1 MEVRRLKGIILA
13 AGKGSRLNGTI
24 GDKPKC
30 LLRVGNTTLVE
41 RQIDTLRAN
50 GIDDIAVV
58 VGCQADNVRRVC
70 GHGLQFIENT
80 RFAQTN
86 SLYSLWLARPLLL
99 DGFVVMNCDV
109 LLHPQLL
116 ADLVTSRHEDA
127 LLLDYSDGP
136 LGEEEMKVR
145 VRRGR
150 VVAMSKTMPADE
162 ADGENVGVVRFGAD
176 GARRLVDLLD
186 ARVAA
191 GGLRDWAPRAFDDF
205 AKERPLHAIGTRGFP
220 WTEIDFPEDYHRAV
234 NEILPEIERD
244 TAVVRRN
251 QDTTVTVRGVRLSS
265 PAASADRRRPDA
277 DGQTDRRE
285 GPLDTELIAL
295 SPVAGE

>member
-1 MEVRRLKGIILA
+1 V
-13 AGKGSRLNGTI
+13 
-24 GDKPKC
+24 
-30 LLRVGNTTLVE
+30 
-41 RQIDTLRAN
+41 
-50 GIDDIAVV
+50 DDIAVV
-58 VGCQADNVRRVC
+58 VGCQAEGVRRAC
-70 GHGLQFIENT
+70 GAGLQFVENT

-127 LLLDYSDGP
+127 LLLSYSDGP
-136 LGEEEMKVR
+136 WGDEEMKVQ

-150 VVAMSKTMPADE
+150 VVAMSKTMPAGD

-205 AKERPLHAIGTRGFP
+205 AKERPLHAIGTRGYP

-234 NEILPEIERD
+234 NDILPQIERESV
-244 TAVVRRN
+244 AM
-251 QDTTVTVRGVRLSS
+251 
-265 PAASADRRRPDA
+265 
-277 DGQTDRRE
+277 RRE
-285 GPLDTELIAL
+285 AAAPIDGRSVRSQADVSGGARDTEMIGL
-295 SPVAGE
+295 SPVAAE

>member
-1 MEVRRLKGIILA
+1 VTLRGIILA
-13 AGKGSRLNGTI
+13 AGKGSRLNGTA

-30 LLRVGNTTLVE
+30 LLRVGETTLVQ
-41 RQIDTLRAN
+41 RQIDTLRAT

-70 GHGLQFIENT
+70 GGGLQFIENT

-127 LLLDYSDGP
+127 LLLAYSDGP
-136 LGEEEMKVR
+136 LGDEEMKVQ
-145 VRRGR
+145 VRHGR
-150 VVAMSKTMPADE
+150 VVAMSKTMPAEE

-205 AKERPLHAIGTRGFP
+205 AKERPLYAIGTRGYP
-220 WTEIDFPEDYHRAV
+220 WTEIDSPEDYQRAV

-244 TAVVRRN
+244 TRAGRSN
-251 QDTTVTVRGVRLSS
+251 ALTVRAAVRVTAGG
-265 PAASADRRRPDA
+265 AADHRSTAADDPGRRK
-277 DGQTDRRE
+277 
-285 GPLDTELIAL
+285 GPLDSELIAL
-295 SPVAGE
+295 SPAGK

>member
-1 MEVRRLKGIILA
+1 LKGIILA
-13 AGKGSRLNGTI
+13 AGKGSRLNGTA

-30 LLRVGNTTLVE
+30 LLRVGGTTLVE
-41 RQIDTLRAN
+41 RQIDTLRAT
-50 GIDDIAVV
+50 GIEEIAVV
-58 VGCQADNVRRVC
+58 VGCQAESVRRAC
-70 GHGLQFIENT
+70 GAGLHFIENT

-116 ADLVTSRHEDA
+116 ADLVTARHEDA
-127 LLLDYSDGP
+127 LLLAYGDGP
-136 LGEEEMKVR
+136 LGDEEMKVQ

-150 VVAMSKTMPADE
+150 VVAMSKTMPPED
-162 ADGENVGVVRFGAD
+162 ADGENVGVVRFGAN
-176 GARRLVDLLD
+176 GARRLVELLD

-205 AKERPLHAIGTRGFP
+205 AKERPLHAIGTRGYP
-220 WTEIDFPEDYHRAV
+220 WTEIDFPEDYQRAV
-234 NEILPEIERD
+234 NEILPAIERD
-244 TAVVRRN
+244 AAVRTRPGAAVTIRTAV
-251 QDTTVTVRGVRLSS
+251 RLPSS
-265 PAASADRRRPDA
+265 SDRQADRRGGVGEAR
-277 DGQTDRRE
+277 TDRRD
-285 GPLDTELIAL
+285 GPLDAELIAV